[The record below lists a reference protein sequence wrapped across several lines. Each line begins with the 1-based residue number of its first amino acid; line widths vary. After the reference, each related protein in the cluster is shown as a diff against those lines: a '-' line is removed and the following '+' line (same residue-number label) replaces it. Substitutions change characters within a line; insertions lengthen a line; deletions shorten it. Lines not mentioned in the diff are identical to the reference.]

1 MQNQKGKT
9 KRILFNKIDC
19 ECDAKYTGET
29 GRPLDIRV
37 SEHRR
42 IWLKFNRNREEGDE
56 AATSSLLASHSVE
69 HNHQLSW
76 EEVTKTKSST
86 PGKKNHE
93 TAVMH
98 IE

>member
-1 MQNQKGKT
+1 LTVNVMHC
-9 KRILFNKIDC
+9 ILEKLEDNWIS
-19 ECDAKYTGET
+19 
-29 GRPLDIRV
+29 V

-42 IWLKFNRNREEGDE
+42 IWLKLDRKRDEGDE

-69 HNHQLSW
+69 HNHQLNW
-76 EEVTKTKSST
+76 EEVTILDRVQHQ
-86 PGKKNHE
+86 GKKNHE